1 MAINSLDFYKELI
14 KNGVDFFSGV
24 PDSLLKE
31 LCLCIDENISDD
43 KHLIAANEGN
53 AISLAAGHYLAT
65 KSTPVVYMQNSGI
78 GNAINPLLSL
88 CDEDV
93 YAIPML
99 LIIGWRGEPGIKD
112 EPQHLKQGK
121 VQIELIKSLGI
132 PYEILSSEDDD
143 YKTKIYKSIE
153 NARSKS
159 SPTILLVKKGTFE
172 KSINQKK
179 NNQIDLMIR
188 EEALKIILKNID
200 NDAVIV
206 STTGKTSREIF
217 EIREKNND
225 SHERDFLT
233 VGSMGHCSSIALGI
247 ALAKP
252 HRKVYCIDGDGSML
266 MHFGSMASIVSK
278 KPQNFRYILL
288 NNEVHESVGGQE
300 TAAKYLNISAIIK
313 AMGIKNVYT
322 VKNKEMIYE
331 NIDLFISSNGP
342 SFLEV
347 KIKPGSRED
356 LGRPTI
362 KPVKNK
368 DSFINF
374 LKD

>member
-1 MAINSLDFYKELI
+1 MINSLDFYKELI
-14 KNGVDFFSGV
+14 RNGINFFCGV

-31 LCLCIDENISDD
+31 LCLCIDENISGN

-53 AISLAAGHYLAT
+53 AIALAAGHYLAT
-65 KSTPVVYMQNSGI
+65 KSIPVVYMQNSGL

-88 CDEDV
+88 CDKDV

-99 LIIGWRGEPGIKD
+99 LLIGWRGEPGVKD

-121 VQIELIKSLGI
+121 VQIKLIKTLDL
-132 PYEILSSEDDD
+132 PFEIISSKDDD
-143 YKTKIYKSIE
+143 YKTKIYKCIE
-153 NARSKS
+153 NAKSQSK
-159 SPTILLVKKGTFE
+159 PTILLVKKGTFS
-172 KSINQKK
+172 KSIYPKK
-179 NNQIDLMIR
+179 NNQIDLMMR
-188 EEALKIILKNID
+188 EEALKIILKKID
-200 NDAVIV
+200 NNSIIV

-252 HRKVYCIDGDGSML
+252 NRKVYCIDGDGSML
-266 MHFGSMASIVSK
+266 MHFGSMTSIVSE
-278 KPQNFRYILL
+278 KPQNFKYILL

-300 TAAKYLNISAIIK
+300 TAAKCLNVSEIVKS
-313 AMGIKNVYT
+313 MGFQNVYS
-322 VKNKEMIYE
+322 VKNKDSLYE
-331 NIDLFISSNGP
+331 KIDFFISSNGP
-342 SFLEV
+342 SFFEI

-362 KPVKNK
+362 KPIKNK
-368 DSFINF
+368 DSFIKF

>member
-252 HRKVYCIDGDGSML
+252 NRKVYCIDGDGSML

>member
-53 AISLAAGHYLAT
+53 AIALAAGHYLAT

-300 TAAKYLNISAIIK
+300 TTAKYLNISAIIK